1 MTIRLDPRPA
11 TLAGTFSFYV
21 PSYDEATLAVVDSV
35 ADAVTVKGPNGPA
48 VVRKLRQEGW
58 DAPVIFDRTGYDSR
72 ISEIETERWF
82 DDQSDAGA
90 DRLLTAGTWLEWD
103 PHDSSLERV
112 IEIEAAR
119 CDGQHDATAVFAVDH
134 RWLTKRPM
142 ELAAALVAL
151 GRPAALVLAHPS
163 DPLGPI
169 SAVHG
174 LIALTRNVDDLSILR
189 TDHGGFGALAYG
201 ARHAAIGLIG
211 SYRHFVPPGRS
222 GGGKTNDRSPRVF
235 VRSLMDWF
243 TGSTIAGWT
252 TASVNLNCH
261 LTCCG
266 GQSLDRF
273 FDPRHDSDAMAHNR
287 MALAQLADDILNLPA
302 EERPQRFRQ
311 FCQSAVEHYGP
322 MGKLSMVTKPKQKL
336 SQWALA

>member
-1 MTIRLDPRPA
+1 MTVHLHPRPA
-11 TLAGTFSFYV
+11 TLASTFSFYL
-21 PSYDEATLAVVDSV
+21 PSHDAATLAVVDSV
-35 ADAVTVKGPNGPA
+35 ADAVTVKGPDGPA

-72 ISEIETERWF
+72 ISEIEPGRWF
-82 DDQSDAGA
+82 DEQSDAGA
-90 DRLLTAGTWLEWD
+90 DRLLTAGTWLAWD
-103 PHDSSLERV
+103 PDNSSLERV
-112 IEIEAAR
+112 IEIEADR
-119 CDGQHDATAVFAVDH
+119 CDGHQDATAVFAVDH

-142 ELAAALVAL
+142 ELAEALVRL
-151 GRPAALVLAHPS
+151 GRPTALVLAHPT
-163 DPLGPI
+163 DPLGPS

-174 LIALTRNVDDLSILR
+174 LIALTRSVEDLSILR

-222 GGGKTNDRSPRVF
+222 GGGKTNDRSPRIF

-252 TASVNLNCH
+252 TASVNLTCH
-261 LTCCG
+261 LPCCDS
-266 GQSLDRF
+266 QSLGRF
-273 FDPRHDSDAMAHNR
+273 FDPRFESDAVIHNR
-287 MALAQLADDILNLPA
+287 VALAQLADDILNIPT

-311 FCQSAVEHYGP
+311 LCQDAVDHYGP
-322 MGKLSMVTKPKQKL
+322 MGKLSMVTKPKLQL